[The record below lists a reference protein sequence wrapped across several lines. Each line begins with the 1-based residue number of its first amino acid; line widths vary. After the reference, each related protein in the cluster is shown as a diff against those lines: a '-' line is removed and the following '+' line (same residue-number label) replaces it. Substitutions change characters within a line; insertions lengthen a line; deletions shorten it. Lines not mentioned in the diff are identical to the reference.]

1 MCYILTIF
9 RMLDKKNLTMKNLFI
24 LNGAP
29 YGDERTYN
37 GLRLAGA
44 LAKRE
49 GNQVRVFLMG
59 DAAIAAKGGQKVPE
73 GFYNVQVMLGRVTRA
88 AVDAVG
94 VCGTCMDAR
103 GMKGDELMEGA
114 HRGTLEEL
122 ADWSEWA
129 DKVFVF

>member
-1 MCYILTIF
+1 
-9 RMLDKKNLTMKNLFI
+9 MKALFI

-44 LAKRE
+44 LAKRS
-49 GNQVRVFLMG
+49 GNQVHVFLMG
-59 DAAIAAKGGQKVPE
+59 DASIAAKGGQKVPE
-73 GFYNVQVMLGRVTRA
+73 GFYNTQLMLGKVSRA
-88 AVDAVG
+88 TPNAVG

-103 GMKGDELMEGA
+103 GMKPEELMEGA
-114 HRGTLEEL
+114 HRGTLDEL

-129 DKVFVF
+129 EQILVF

>member
-1 MCYILTIF
+1 M
-9 RMLDKKNLTMKNLFI
+9 NNLFI

-49 GNQVRVFLMG
+49 GSMVRVFLMG
-59 DAAIAAKGGQKVPE
+59 DAAIAAKNGQKVPE
-73 GFYNVQVMLGRVTRA
+73 GFYNVQVMLGHIARA
-88 AVDAVG
+88 AADVVG

-103 GMKGDELMEGA
+103 GMKADELIEGA

-122 ADWSEWA
+122 ADWSQWA

>member
-1 MCYILTIF
+1 
-9 RMLDKKNLTMKNLFI
+9 MKALFI

-44 LAKRE
+44 LAKRD
-49 GNQVRVFLMG
+49 GNQVRAFLIG
-59 DAAIAAKGGQKVPE
+59 DAAISAKGGQKVPE
-73 GFYNVQVMLGRVTRA
+73 GFYNVQLMLGRITHA
-88 AVDAVG
+88 APGSVG

-103 GMKGDELMEGA
+103 GMKVEELMDDA
-114 HRGTLEEL
+114 HRGTLDEL

-129 DKVFVF
+129 EQIFVF

>member
-1 MCYILTIF
+1 
-9 RMLDKKNLTMKNLFI
+9 MKALFI

-49 GNQVRVFLMG
+49 HNEVRIYLMG
-59 DAAIAAKGGQKVPE
+59 DAATAAKEGQKVPE
-73 GFYNVQVMLGRVTRA
+73 GFYNLQLMLSKVAHGATDR
-88 AVDAVG
+88 VG

-103 GMKGDELMEGA
+103 GMTAAELMSGA

-122 ADWSEWA
+122 ANWSEWA
-129 DKVFVF
+129 DQAFVF

>member
-1 MCYILTIF
+1 
-9 RMLDKKNLTMKNLFI
+9 MKTLFI
-24 LNGAP
+24 LNGAA
-29 YGDERTYN
+29 YGDERSYN

-59 DAAIAAKGGQKVPE
+59 DAATSAKDGQKVPE
-73 GFYNVQVMLGRVTRA
+73 GFYNVQLMLGRIVRA
-88 AVDAVG
+88 TPASVG

-103 GMKGDELMEGA
+103 GMKVEELMAGA
-114 HRGTLEEL
+114 HRGTLDEL

-129 DKVFVF
+129 EQVFVF

>member
-1 MCYILTIF
+1 
-9 RMLDKKNLTMKNLFI
+9 MKVLFI

-44 LAKRE
+44 LAKRDQNE
-49 GNQVRVFLMG
+49 VRVFLMG
-59 DAAIAAKGGQKVPE
+59 DAAGTAKDGQKVPE
-73 GFYNVQVMLGRVTRA
+73 GFYNLQLMLSKVSHG
-88 AVDAVG
+88 DASRVG

-103 GMKGDELMEGA
+103 GIAAAELAPGT

-122 ADWSEWA
+122 ANWSEWA
-129 DKVFVF
+129 DQVFVF

>member
-1 MCYILTIF
+1 M
-9 RMLDKKNLTMKNLFI
+9 NNLFI

-49 GNQVRVFLMG
+49 GSTVRVFLMG
-59 DAAIAAKGGQKVPE
+59 DAATAAKGGQKVPE
-73 GFYNVQVMLGRVTRA
+73 GFYNVQLMLGRVARA
-88 AVDAVG
+88 GIDALG

-103 GMKGDELMEGA
+103 GMKGEELMEGA

-122 ADWSEWA
+122 ADWSQWA

>member
-1 MCYILTIF
+1 
-9 RMLDKKNLTMKNLFI
+9 MKALFI

-44 LAKRE
+44 LAKRDS
-49 GNQVRVFLMG
+49 NQVRVFLMG

-73 GFYNVQVMLGRVTRA
+73 GFYNVQVMLGRVARA
-88 AVDAVG
+88 TPESVG

-103 GMKGDELMEGA
+103 GMKAAELMDGA
-114 HRGTLEEL
+114 HRGTLDEL
-122 ADWSEWA
+122 AGWSEWTEQT
-129 DKVFVF
+129 FVF